1 MDIKIFF
8 EAVLVFGTGVLVGFF
23 IGRLLFK
30 VGMRKVVCSDGT
42 TRFIPGDPNQI
53 FKLSVE
59 DWRLNFSAALR
70 DLNDVAK
77 IGGDAAISSQA
88 KKMHDDLD
96 KLHGDLMTQF
106 NSAYLG
112 FIANPCDN
120 KALNNYYKIITL
132 IFKKHN
138 DIRKIQIQAGQ
149 WRQQPMAPL
158 LQATSNPAKDL
169 EQCVRGLREALDELK

>member
-1 MDIKIFF
+1 MDIEILVG
-8 EAVLVFGTGVLVGFF
+8 AVLVFGAGVLAGLF
-23 IGRLLFK
+23 ISRLLFK

-42 TRFIPGDPNQI
+42 PRFIPRDPNQV

-70 DLNDVAK
+70 DLKDVAK
-77 IGGDAAISSQA
+77 MSGDAAISSQA

-96 KLHGDLMTQF
+96 KLHADLMTHF
-106 NSAYLG
+106 NAAYFG

-120 KALNNYYKIITL
+120 KALSNYYKIITL
-132 IFKKHN
+132 IFKKHD
-138 DIRKIQIQAGQ
+138 DIRKTQIQAGR
-149 WRQQPMAPL
+149 WKQQPMAPL
-158 LQATSNPAKDL
+158 LQADSNPAKDL